1 MNHLKKIIIN
11 LNNLKKQ
18 KFTIDTI
25 WNLASTLILAVS
37 GILMNVIIGN
47 KFNSEGLGIFN
58 QSLSIYGVL
67 SIIAVFGINS
77 SVLKYSA
84 QHKDNRTTCNELL
97 TASIIFTTIL
107 STSLTILFFLTI
119 PFLPYFTKNP
129 DLLLTT
135 RLIIFGIPFF
145 SLNKVLLGFLNGL
158 RKMKGYAI
166 FQSLR
171 WILVIL
177 FIITITDLKKSVVLV
192 ALSFPLTELLLLI
205 LLFIYIKSFF
215 NFNFNFNFNINKL
228 WIKKHINFG
237 SKSVFIN
244 SISELNDKTDILIIG
259 FFMSNYYVGIYS
271 FASSIAKGLLMFSSV
286 VQLNFNPIISNLW
299 ENKNIVKLNQY
310 IQKIKKITL
319 LLTIP
324 IISGA
329 ALVYPIFVNLFM
341 KNKSF
346 IESFFVF
353 YILLIGI
360 CFLSIFYWASSL
372 LTMTGHPEEQLK
384 ITVIVFIFNIVANS
398 ILIPV
403 FGINGAAIANTLFY
417 LLTVYLIII
426 RSKKKLNIRLL

>member
-1 MNHLKKIIIN
+1 MNYLKKTIKN
-11 LNNLKKQ
+11 LNGLKKQ

-37 GILMNVIIGN
+37 GILMNIIIGN
-47 KFNSEGLGIFN
+47 KFNSEGLGVFN
-58 QSLSIYGVL
+58 QALSIYGVL
-67 SIIAVFGINS
+67 SIIAVFGVNS

-84 QHKDNRTTCNELL
+84 QHKDDKTTCNDLL
-97 TASIIFTTIL
+97 TASIIFTSIL
-107 STSLTILFFLTI
+107 SISLTLLFFFII
-119 PFLPYFTKNP
+119 PLLPYFTKNQ

-135 RLIIFGIPFF
+135 RLIILGIPFF

-158 RKMKGYAI
+158 RKMRSYAL

-171 WILVIL
+171 WI
-177 FIITITDLKKSVVLV
+177 FIIVFIVIIICVKKSVILTS
-192 ALSFPLTELLLLI
+192 LSFPLTELLLLI
-205 LLFIYIKSFF
+205 ALFAYIKRFF
-215 NFNFNFNFNINKL
+215 NFNFRVNGS

-237 SKSVFIN
+237 GKSVFIN

-259 FFMSNYYVGIYS
+259 FFMSSYYVGIYS

-286 VQLNFNPIISNLW
+286 IQLNFNPIISNLW
-299 ENKNIVKLNQY
+299 ENKKIIKLNHY
-310 IQKIKKITL
+310 IQKIKKMTL

-329 ALVYPIFVNLFM
+329 AIVYPIFVNLFM

-346 IESFFVF
+346 LESFSVF

-360 CFLSIFYWASSL
+360 GILSIFYWAVGL
-372 LTMTGHPEEQLK
+372 LTMAGHPEEQLK
-384 ITVIVFIFNIVANS
+384 ITIIVFVFNIIANS
-398 ILIPV
+398 ILIPI

-417 LLTVYLIII
+417 LLTVGLIVI
-426 RSKKKLNIRLL
+426 RSKKKLNIKLL